1 MADKPNEK
9 GIRAGTDTKAGTGTK
24 AKSGIKAGNDTEAK
38 PDAKGFKRNHL
49 IIMALGNIIG
59 SGIFLGSGSVISLA
73 GPAAVLSYAIGGLI
87 MIFEVMFITEM
98 TIINPAPGSFRV
110 HASEIFGRWMGFVNG
125 WMFWTSGVL
134 GMASE
139 VAAAAIFTRLWLPH
153 IPMWIFCIVYAA
165 LMTVINLADK
175 HGLSMIESWL
185 ASIKVIALV
194 LFILFGLLIIA
205 GVITPGTIKFTNVF
219 GSAGDFFPK
228 GMRGVLASLIMVM
241 FSFTGTGIIGLS
253 IAEAEDP
260 ARDAP
265 PAIYTITFSVIA
277 IYCLSILFIILL
289 TPWNTVSTDSS
300 PFVSILHKTG
310 IRAGGDI
317 LNFIVLTASLSGLNS
332 SMYSASRMLNSL
344 SIDKQGPKLFLVKNK
359 NGVPVYALG
368 LSSIV
373 LMLTAIMSYILP
385 SKVFIILAAA
395 SGFTAMFNWLTIS
408 VTHYFYRRKTLKE
421 RPEKLKFKAPGY
433 PYTSVLMA
441 VMIIMVFATSPLY
454 EGQVSGLIGS
464 LILFATLVL
473 VYLFLKSA
481 KKLR

>member
-1 MADKPNEK
+1 
-9 GIRAGTDTKAGTGTK
+9 
-24 AKSGIKAGNDTEAK
+24 
-38 PDAKGFKRNHL
+38 
-49 IIMALGNIIG
+49 MALGNIIG

-73 GPAAVLSYAIGGLI
+73 GPAAVLSYALGGFI

-110 HASEIFGRWMGFVNG
+110 HASEIFGPWMGFVNG

-153 IPMWIFCIVYAA
+153 VPLWIFCIVYAA
-165 LMTVINLADK
+165 LMTVINLTDK
-175 HGLSMIESWL
+175 RGLSMIESWL
-185 ASIKVIALV
+185 ASVKVIALI
-194 LFILFGLLIIA
+194 LFILFGLLLVT
-205 GVITPGTIKFTNVF
+205 GVITLGSVKFSNIF
-219 GSAGDFFPK
+219 GSSDDFFPK
-228 GMRGVLASLIMVM
+228 GIKGVLASLIMVL

-260 ARDAP
+260 GKDAP
-265 PAIYTITFSVIA
+265 PAIFTITFSVI
-277 IYCLSILFIILL
+277 IMYCLSILFIVLL

-300 PFVSILHKTG
+300 PFVAILHKTG
-310 IRAGGDI
+310 ISSGGDV

-344 SIDKQGPKLFLVKNK
+344 SIDKQGPKLFLVKNS

-385 SKVFIILAAA
+385 SKVFVILASA

-408 VTHYFYRRKTLKE
+408 VTHFYYRKKTLKE
-421 RPEKLKFKAPGY
+421 NPGKLKFKAPGY
-433 PYTSVLMA
+433 PFTTFLMVA
-441 VMIIMVFATSPLY
+441 LIIMVFATSPLY
-454 EGQVSGLIGS
+454 PGQISGLIGS
-464 LILFATLVL
+464 LLLFTALVL
-473 VYLFLKSA
+473 IYLLLKFA
-481 KKLR
+481 KKIQ